1 MVATSTT
8 IPLTHI
14 QAAVDELR
22 PELVAFLQR
31 LVRSASLPNH
41 EGEVQQIIAN
51 KLHDLGLAVT
61 IVPTLFAALAHHP
74 AFADDGFSP
83 DARINVVGRW
93 HPAAGTAPVTG
104 DPQYPL
110 QHELE
115 GPTFPDSRSIRES
128 QAQSHRAIGQGSLIL
143 QGHVDVVSP
152 GERSGWEVD
161 PWSGELRD
169 GCIYGRGACDMKA
182 GVTAGIFALAA
193 LRRLGY
199 RPAHEVQLQTV
210 TGEESGGTGAL
221 ATIVAGYRADAAIIL
236 EPTLQAV
243 CPIQAGALTFRL
255 TVQGK
260 ASHAAMKS
268 QGVSAIEKYLPIH
281 QAIEALDRERHT
293 AYHNPLYPDPKNVA
307 PISIGVVRGGEWHST
322 VAETV
327 VAEGRCGVFPGESVA
342 HARAQLEAAVAGA
355 AQADPW
361 LRDHLPLVE
370 WFEGQFEA
378 AETPV
383 AQPLIQTLLACH
395 TAQHGAAPAILGVP
409 YGADMRLYTDH
420 AHIPSV
426 LYGPGDVSL
435 AHAAN
440 EYVPVARSSASPR
453 RLHGRYTAGVA
464 DIWTRLVDDQ
474 IAHCAG

>member
-1 MVATSTT
+1 MIAPSTNVA
-8 IPLTHI
+8 LEQI
-14 QAAVDELR
+14 QAAVEDLR
-22 PELVAFLQR
+22 PELVTFLQR

-41 EGEVQQIIAN
+41 EGEVQQIIAE
-51 KLHDLGLAVT
+51 KLHDLGLTVT
-61 IVPTLFAALAHHP
+61 IVPTRFAELAHHP

-93 HPAAGTAPVTG
+93 QPRVNAAPAADA
-104 DPQYPL
+104 
-110 QHELE
+110 
-115 GPTFPDSRSIRES
+115 
-128 QAQSHRAIGQGSLIL
+128 AGQGSLLL

-152 GERSGWEVD
+152 GDRSGWEVD
-161 PWSGELRD
+161 PWGGELRD

-193 LRRLGY
+193 LRQLGY

-243 CPIQAGALTFRL
+243 CPIQAGALTFRI

-268 QGVSAIEKYLPIH
+268 QGVSAIEKYLSIH
-281 QAIEALDRERHT
+281 QAIEALDRERHA
-293 AYHNPLYPDPKNVA
+293 AYYNPLYPDPNNVA

-327 VAEGRCGVFPGESVA
+327 VAEGRCGVFPGESVT
-342 HARAQLEAAVAGA
+342 HARAQLEAAVASA
-355 AQADPW
+355 AQADLW
-361 LRDHLPLVE
+361 LRDHLPSVE

-383 AQPLIQTLLACH
+383 DQPLIQTLLACH
-395 TAQHGAAPAILGVP
+395 TAQHGVPPAIYGVP

-420 AHIPSV
+420 ALIPSV

-435 AHAAN
+435 AHTAN
-440 EYVPVARSSASPR
+440 EYVPVDEVISVTKTVAWTVYQWCG
-453 RLHGRYTAGVA
+453 GR
-464 DIWTRLVDDQ
+464 I
-474 IAHCAG
+474 IC